1 MSVIPMM
8 IFASLMLAVGSLLL
22 FGYSLNNRDHQHSE
36 RLALMPLLEES
47 PKPKPAQPQES
58 QPTSPVAEGSAAP
71 HAAKNHG

>member
-36 RLALMPLLEES
+36 RLARS
-47 PKPKPAQPQES
+47 RI
-58 QPTSPVAEGSAAP
+58 
-71 HAAKNHG
+71 AAKARETDVRPE